1 MILSLFDKTELSPRD
16 TRPQREKKRARQI
29 VRNIADLCQKMWG
42 VGDFRHVADADS
54 RGGRRREARASECTD
69 ERDVWAQGCPGPSCR
84 DTARDVMNTLLLLKH
99 SREDWQE
106 VLTTHP
112 ELSVKA
118 SVCVCEGKLEEEFN
132 ISVREEDV
140 RRERENIIEL
150 KRARP
155 C

>member
-1 MILSLFDKTELSPRD
+1 
-16 TRPQREKKRARQI
+16 
-29 VRNIADLCQKMWG
+29 
-42 VGDFRHVADADS
+42 
-54 RGGRRREARASECTD
+54 
-69 ERDVWAQGCPGPSCR
+69 
-84 DTARDVMNTLLLLKH
+84 MNTLLLLKH
-99 SREDWQE
+99 SRQDWQE
-106 VLTTHP
+106 ILTTHP